1 MSNGVKIG
9 LLGVIAVL
17 LGFIAFELY
26 KGSSSEPLSRPA
38 ESNAA
43 ATGAATA
50 GAQPGSATAQPGQFY
65 QPGADGKADLNK
77 PIDVGAQKEQP
88 GQASANRAKT
98 TIAFETTTHD
108 FGTMK
113 EGDRVEYSFKF
124 TNTGKEPLIIED
136 AKGSCGC
143 TVPVWPKDPI
153 LPGKSDEIRVSFNS
167 ANKQGA
173 QSKQVTITANTE
185 PLTSK
190 LTINANVLPDP
201 NKPKPT
207 TTAGGH

>member
-1 MSNGVKIG
+1 MSNGIKIG
-9 LLGVIAVL
+9 LLGVIALL

-26 KGSSSEPLSRPA
+26 KGSSSEPLSRPVVPGA
-38 ESNAA
+38 SGSAA
-43 ATGAATA
+43 ATASPASG
-50 GAQPGSATAQPGQFY
+50 QATAQPGQFY
-65 QPGADGKADLNK
+65 QPGAGGQADLSK
-77 PIDVGAQKEQP
+77 PIDPGAQKAQP
-88 GQASANRAKT
+88 GQESANRPKT
-98 TIAFETTTHD
+98 TMTFEKNAHD
-108 FGTMK
+108 FGTLK

-167 ANKQGA
+167 ANKPGA

-190 LTINANVLPDP
+190 LTISANVTPDP
-201 NKPKPT
+201 NKPTNAVNPT
-207 TTAGGH
+207 H